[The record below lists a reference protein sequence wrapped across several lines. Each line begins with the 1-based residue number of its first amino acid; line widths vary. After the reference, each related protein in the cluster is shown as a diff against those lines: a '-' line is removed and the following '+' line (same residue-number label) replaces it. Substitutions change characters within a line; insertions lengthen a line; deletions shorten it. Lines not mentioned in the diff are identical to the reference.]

1 MGEKMIIKEFTK
13 LSEQVIEEIRK
24 LESVCKKQDKLTSDV
39 FLDGSLNFNYD
50 IKCSFLLYED
60 SILISVLIMFIPT
73 QNEAEISGFTLPK
86 YRRKGFFRKLLD
98 KVIVE
103 LKIYGVP
110 DILFVCE
117 QQSLQGKEALKKVE
131 CNYDFTEYSLKYN
144 RLNLLIPNCDLS
156 KIQLY
161 KPSVQDSQILIDLS
175 RQIFNDSYKDAQ
187 SMVMKEFESDF
198 RQQYLATLAGEF
210 IGMGGISFENDGAYI
225 FGFGITPKYQGKG
238 FGKAMLKL
246 MLDDLIKQN
255 VDIIMIDVNSTNE
268 RAFNLYKKYG
278 FKVQTAI
285 EYYRKEI

>member
-39 FLDGSLNFNYD
+39 FLDGSLNFNHD
-50 IKCSFLLYED
+50 IKSSFLLYED
-60 SILISVLIMFIPT
+60 NILISVLIMFIPT

-86 YRRKGFFRKLLD
+86 YRGKGFFRKLLD
-98 KVIVE
+98 KAIVE

-110 DILFVCE
+110 DILFVCQE
-117 QQSLQGKEALKKVE
+117 QSLQGKEAIKKLE

-161 KPSVQDSQILIDLS
+161 KPSVQDSQILIALS

-198 RQQYLATLAGEF
+198 RQQYLAVLAGEF

-246 MLDDLIKQN
+246 MLEDLIKQN